1 MLKKFLLSLAAF
13 SLLALSAQG
22 KVVLD
27 SDGKGVT
34 VPDNVERA
42 TPMIGAFVQM
52 SAMLG
57 NESKIISGASKL
69 PPLMSKIF
77 PKIRLN
83 DNQSGMLGSSVE
95 TLIASNTQVVFG
107 PVGMMFD
114 ENAKKQLETAG
125 IAVVKIDKFATTE
138 QIKQSLLLIAAI
150 FGDESVKRAK
160 EFNKYFDENVNFVRN
175 RTAKIAPKKRV
186 LVLNFNSGN
195 FSTISSF
202 DIGAEYIAIA
212 GGVNLSSELNE
223 KDFKLSKTL
232 NEEQVL
238 IFNPDTIITN
248 SRESARMILKTPAF
262 KGLKAIKEKQVF
274 VVPSGVYLWSVR
286 SAEGALQP
294 LWLAKTLYPN
304 EFKDLNLEQKTRE
317 FYKRFYNYELS
328 DGELKGILNPVR

>member
-1 MLKKFLLSLAAF
+1 MLKKFLFSLAALALLT
-13 SLLALSAQG
+13 LLAQG
-22 KVVLD
+22 REVLD
-27 SDGKGVT
+27 SDGKSVQI
-34 VPDNVERA
+34 PDKIERA

-57 NESKIISGASKL
+57 NESKIISGASRL
-69 PPLMSKIF
+69 PPLMKKIF

-107 PVGMMFD
+107 PVGFMFD

-125 IAVVKIDKFATTE
+125 IAVVKIDKFATYE

-150 FGDESVKRAK
+150 FGDESVKKAR
-160 EFNKYFDENVNFVRN
+160 EFNAYFDENVNFVRG
-175 RTAKIAPKKRV
+175 RTAKIKDKKRV
-186 LVLNFNSGN
+186 LMLNFHSGN
-195 FSTISSF
+195 YSTISSF
-202 DIGAEYIAIA
+202 DIGAEYIAMA

-238 IFNPDTIITN
+238 IFDPDIIVTN
-248 SRESARMILKTPAF
+248 ASEGAEVIAKNPAF
-262 KGLKAIKEKQVF
+262 KGLKAVKNKQIF

-286 SAEGALQP
+286 SAEGALYP
-294 LWLAKTLYPN
+294 LWLGKVFYP
-304 EFKDLNLEQKTRE
+304 ELFADLNLEQKVRE
-317 FYKRFYNYELS
+317 FYERFYNYKLS
-328 DGELKGILNPVR
+328 ENELKGILNPK